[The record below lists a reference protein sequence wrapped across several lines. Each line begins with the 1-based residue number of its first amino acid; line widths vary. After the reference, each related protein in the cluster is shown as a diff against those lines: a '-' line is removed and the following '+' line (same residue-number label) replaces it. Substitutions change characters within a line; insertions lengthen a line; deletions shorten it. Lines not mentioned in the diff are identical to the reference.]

1 MRRIVSSLLI
11 AAALAACNMGSTPSP
26 EAAGDGTGTGTGAGN
41 TPGAPA
47 PDPHSQEPTTTPG
60 TGSASGIKP
69 SPGCFAA
76 STPRRLTRTQFV
88 NALADTSRTLLNGYQ
103 TVAAKLP
110 AIVIDQAQ
118 FPPDQAINPD
128 SARHKGYERIDQAL
142 NARQASAIAA
152 SAKALAAELTADAN
166 RVAALLGGCSGSDCL
181 DAFIRRT
188 GRLLFRQP
196 LADAEVAIYRNAA
209 GGATTAAAL
218 QKVLATMIAS
228 PKTYFVLER
237 GQAVDA
243 GVKCAPLGAHELA
256 TRLALHLWDSI
267 PDAALN
273 AAADDGT
280 LLQPAVYT
288 AQVTRMLADAK
299 ADRALRGFFRQW
311 FRLDEL
317 VALDGKVGNARFD
330 AFAAGYRPLT
340 TTRDAAVDEVLDM
353 VSFLAANNGSLQ
365 QVLTDR
371 HSFARSEDLA
381 TLYRTPVWAG
391 GTAAPPLFAEPQRVG
406 LLTRIGLVANGASDT
421 TLPIQRASRIL
432 GGLTCQALPPP
443 VMDQSNKAADLS
455 GVLSTRERTTR
466 VTEME
471 GTSCVGCHKAVLNPW
486 GFVFEGFDALGRV
499 RSSEVVR
506 DDAGQVLGEKAI
518 DAAVNAKLDGMASR
532 PLSSAADAQQYV
544 LDSGAFERCFA
555 RHQVRYA
562 FGRAD
567 GEDDAEM
574 VEALRAQAA
583 NGSNLR
589 SLFAAIVQRPEFKS
603 IARPQ

>member
-1 MRRIVSSLLI
+1 MRRIITGLFL
-11 AAALAACNMGSTPSP
+11 AAALAGCDMGSTPEP
-26 EAAGDGTGTGTGAGN
+26 ETAGNNGGNGSGN
-41 TPGAPA
+41 TPTTPA
-47 PDPHSQEPTTTPG
+47 PDPHSQEPTPVPTTG
-60 TGSASGIKP
+60 SGIKP

-76 STPRRLTRTQFV
+76 GTPRRLTRTQFV
-88 NALADTSRTLLNGYQ
+88 NALADTSRALLGGDG
-103 TVAAKLP
+103 TVAATLP

-118 FPPDQAINPD
+118 FPPDQPINPD

-142 NARQASAIAA
+142 NARQASAIHA
-152 SAKALAAELTADAN
+152 SAKSLAAALTADAD
-166 RVAALLGGCSGSDCL
+166 RVSTLLGGCSGSDCL
-181 DAFIRRT
+181 DAFIRRA

-196 LADAEVAIYRNAA
+196 LSDAEVAIYRNAA
-209 GGATTAAAL
+209 GNATTAAAL
-218 QKVLATMIAS
+218 RKVIATMVAA

-243 GVKCAPLGAHELA
+243 ADQCAPLSAHELA

-280 LLQPAVYT
+280 LLQPAVYA
-288 AQVTRMLADAK
+288 AQVTRMLADA
-299 ADRALRGFFRQW
+299 RAERAMRSFFRQW

-317 VALDGKVGNARFD
+317 VALDGKVGNAKFD
-330 AFAAGYRPLT
+330 AFAAGYRPLA
-340 TTRDAAVDEVLDM
+340 TTRDAAVNEVLDM
-353 VSFLAANNGSLQ
+353 VSYLAANNGSLQ

-381 TLYRTPVWAG
+381 TLYKTPVWAG
-391 GTAAPPLFAEPQRVG
+391 GSAAPPLFAESARVG
-406 LLTRIGLVANGASDT
+406 LLTRIGLIANGASDT

-455 GVLSTRERTTR
+455 GVLSTRERTER
-466 VTEME
+466 VTQME
-471 GTSCVGCHKAVLNPW
+471 GTSCVGCHQTILNPW

-499 RSSEVVR
+499 RSSEIVR
-506 DDAGQVLGEKAI
+506 DDSGAVLGEKAI
-518 DAAVNAKLDGMASR
+518 NAAVSAKLDGMSAR

-574 VEALRAQAA
+574 VEALRLQAA
-583 NGSNLR
+583 SGTNLR
-589 SLFAAIVQRPEFKS
+589 SLFGAIVQRPEFKS
-603 IARPQ
+603 IARAR